1 LGTPSIFPNFGTNLN
16 ASVERGYQ
24 LKAENLERLQITEDR
39 ELNKPESS
47 GLNHR
52 GTKNTKVFLR
62 GFGVLVVKF
71 QVIKSAFLN
80 IT

>member
-1 LGTPSIFPNFGTNLN
+1 MEIIRNFFKIFPFNDRFCREGLSLTP
-16 ASVERGYQ
+16 
-24 LKAENLERLQITEDR
+24 KDR

-52 GTKNTKVFLR
+52 GTKNTKVFFR

-71 QVIKSAFLN
+71 QVIKSAFLTQN
-80 IT
+80 SKLFPNP

>member
-1 LGTPSIFPNFGTNLN
+1 MEECG
-16 ASVERGYQ
+16 A
-24 LKAENLERLQITEDR
+24 KDR

-71 QVIKSAFLN
+71 QVIKSAFLSAALVRLEEVVQGLGVRG
-80 IT
+80 